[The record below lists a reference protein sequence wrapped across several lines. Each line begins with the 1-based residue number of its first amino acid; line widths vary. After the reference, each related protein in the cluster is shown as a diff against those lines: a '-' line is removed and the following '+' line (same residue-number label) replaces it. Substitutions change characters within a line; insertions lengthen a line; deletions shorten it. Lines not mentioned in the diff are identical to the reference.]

1 MAVRLRR
8 GHFNPPHPF
17 SAQVRFPPRS
27 FLDISI
33 DHSFGSQYWLKN
45 ELDHSFGSQ
54 YFAPQRHEGSGGRMR
69 RALRAAPSCF
79 GSRYFGAQPRRRRGP
94 GARGGCSFL
103 SLLILFSLSSPLFFP
118 LFSLFS
124 PLFSPSFP
132 PSSPPKKMAG
142 PDNRKEM
149 SLGRRF
155 AALFNTFIIIYG

>member
-1 MAVRLRR
+1 MEISKNDLGGNRTCAEKGCGGLKCPLLNLTAIWPS
-8 GHFNPPHPF
+8 GLLDPF
-17 SAQVRFPPRS
+17 GRQENE
-27 FLDISI
+27 
-33 DHSFGSQYWLKN
+33 LKN

-132 PSSPPKKMAG
+132 PFFKK
-142 PDNRKEM
+142 N
-149 SLGRRF
+149 GRTR
-155 AALFNTFIIIYG
+155 